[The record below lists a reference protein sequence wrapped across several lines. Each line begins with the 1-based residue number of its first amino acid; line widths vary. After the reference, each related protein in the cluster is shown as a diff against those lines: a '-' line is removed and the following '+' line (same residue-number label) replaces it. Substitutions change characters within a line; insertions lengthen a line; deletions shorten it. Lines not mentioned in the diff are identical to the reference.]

1 MGSTTHFVL
10 APRSS
15 CFYSP
20 LVPDI
25 WLLAVSS
32 WNWIIHFLLSWKK
45 TAFLFGVFIGLA
57 FDCHCFSPT
66 TFRSS
71 AFLFSIS
78 ENSILWWDLWSSLS
92 DLLFRTANSIFCLK
106 WLLINRSSLAL
117 AVAKIH
123 LVASLLHRVMNWQKD
138 SKGRVQGQ
146 ARLVPAEPQPVD
158 RCQAPCAGWASLCLT
173 LPRAPWPLQ
182 T

>member
-1 MGSTTHFVL
+1 MVSTTHFVL
-10 APRSS
+10 TPRSS

-20 LVPDI
+20 PVLDI

-78 ENSILWWDLWSSLS
+78 ETSILWWELWSSLS

-123 LVASLLHRVMNWQKD
+123 LVASLLHTVMTARGQ
-138 SKGRVQGQ
+138 QG
-146 ARLVPAEPQPVD
+146 EG
-158 RCQAPCAGWASLCLT
+158 AGAGEAGQMPGSLCGVSVSVSHPPQSSLAT
-173 LPRAPWPLQ
+173 ADLI
-182 T
+182 